1 MNGDLGRLVLLGF
14 PNEYLAGEGTLNR
27 GEVPSHYP
35 IYICEPVAGHVFFVV
50 DREDVFAVVQ
60 MRPGVEHTEVTV
72 HTKLDE
78 REVLYCETLLEC
90 SAFIHLKLQELGVGF
105 MERAEA

>member
-27 GEVPSHYP
+27 GSFRHYP
-35 IYICEPVAGHVFFVV
+35 IYICEPVAGHAFFVV
-50 DREDVFAVVQ
+50 DRRNTFAVVQ
-60 MRPGVEHTEVTV
+60 MGPGVEHTEVTV

-105 MERAEA
+105 MEGATT